1 MKIVVIPDAQ
11 VKKGVPIDHL
21 LHIGKYIAEKKPD
34 VIVNIGDFF
43 DMPSLSS
50 YDKGQ
55 KSFEGRRYLDDIE
68 SGNLAMDLFMQPIRK
83 EMKRLKRNKKKAWNP
98 RFIYTMGNHE
108 NRITRAI
115 EKDAVL
121 EGVIG
126 YKDFSLKEWEVYDF
140 LEPVIVEGVAFA
152 HYFTSGVMGRPVSS
166 ASALLT
172 KKHMSC
178 VMGHVQDRSIAYAK
192 RADGVQMTGLFA
204 GICYQHDEEYLN
216 SQTNG
221 SWAGIWMLHNVKD
234 GAFDEMPVPLQYLK
248 DKYSD
253 GV

>member
-1 MKIVVIPDAQ
+1 MKIAVIPDAQ

-21 LHIGKYIAEKKPD
+21 LYIGKYLAEKKPD
-34 VIVNIGDFF
+34 VIVNIGDFW

-55 KSFEGRRYLDDIE
+55 KSFEGRRYNDDIE

-83 EMKRLKRNKKKAWNP
+83 EIKRLKNNKKKQWNP
-98 RFIYTMGNHE
+98 RFIFTLGNHE
-108 NRITRAI
+108 NRITRAV

-126 YKDFSLKEWEVYDF
+126 YKDFNLTDWEVHDF
-140 LEPVIVEGVAFA
+140 LEPVIVDGVAFA

-166 ASALLT
+166 ANALLT

-178 VMGHVQDRSIAYAK
+178 VMGHVQDRSIAYSK
-192 RADGVQMTGLFA
+192 RADGTQMTGLFS

-221 SWAGIWMLHNVKD
+221 SWTGMWMLHNVKD
-234 GAFDEMPVPLQYLK
+234 GAFDEMPVPLSYLK
-248 DKYSD
+248 DKYGNS
-253 GV
+253 

>member
-1 MKIVVIPDAQ
+1 MKIAVIPDAQ

-121 EGVIG
+121 DGVIG
-126 YKDFSLKEWEVYDF
+126 YKDFSLKEYRVY
-140 LEPVIVEGVAFA
+140 
-152 HYFTSGVMGRPVSS
+152 
-166 ASALLT
+166 LL
-172 KKHMSC
+172 
-178 VMGHVQDRSIAYAK
+178 Q
-192 RADGVQMTGLFA
+192 
-204 GICYQHDEEYLN
+204 ICL
-216 SQTNG
+216 
-221 SWAGIWMLHNVKD
+221 
-234 GAFDEMPVPLQYLK
+234 
-248 DKYSD
+248 
-253 GV
+253 